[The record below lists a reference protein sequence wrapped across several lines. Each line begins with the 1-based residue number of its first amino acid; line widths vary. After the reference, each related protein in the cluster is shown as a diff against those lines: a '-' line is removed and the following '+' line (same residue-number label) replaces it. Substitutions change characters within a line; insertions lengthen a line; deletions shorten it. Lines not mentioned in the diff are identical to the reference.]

1 MSHHDSGATICG
13 NCEVPLG
20 GDFCHACGQRALGPD
35 VSLHDFFHEAFEEF
49 AHVDGKIVQTLRILL
64 TKPGLLTK
72 EFLDGRRVRYISPL
86 RVYLTCSVLF
96 FGLAAVAP
104 VDERPFFRVTP
115 PTGRKGLGLAS
126 TDQLRDATVQANR
139 AIVHDFPRVMFAL
152 MPVFGLFTWVLYRKA
167 KPFYAAHLYY
177 SIHFHAFVFLAL
189 TLMVSLRLAGGR
201 YAALAWLAA
210 LVPPAIWVYHYMS
223 LRRVFGGSRWQ
234 TAWKG
239 TLLAIVYTV
248 VVLAAMLVLG
258 LRSIKTSNVPISYAQ
273 ATADPRR

>member
-13 NCEVPLG
+13 NCGAQLG

-49 AHVDGKIVQTLRILL
+49 AHVDGKIVQTLQLLL
-64 TKPGLLTK
+64 TKPGRLTK

-115 PTGRKGLGLAS
+115 SARTGFSLAS
-126 TDQLRDATVQANR
+126 AEQLRDATVQANR
-139 AIVHDFPRVMFAL
+139 AIVHDFPRVMVAL
-152 MPVFGLFTWVLYRKA
+152 MPVFALATWVLYRKA
-167 KPFYAAHLYY
+167 KPFFVAHLYY
-177 SIHFHAFVFLAL
+177 SGHFQAFLFLSW
-189 TLMVSLRLAGGR
+189 TRMVSLRLAGGR
-201 YAALAWLAA
+201 YAVLAWLAA
-210 LVPPAIWVYHYMS
+210 LVPPAIWAYHYLS

-239 TLLAIVYTV
+239 TLLAIVYSV
-248 VVLAAMLVLG
+248 VVLGAIFAIG
-258 LRSIKTSNVPISYAQ
+258 LRSMNTATGPDPHAQ